1 MKKLKTMGESGV
13 ERVGEGLE
21 ERRVFVCGGAAG
33 ADLWRD
39 GGQGFER
46 WIRGAV
52 ERVRALMGADGC
64 WRGSVSERKA

>member
-21 ERRVFVCGGAAG
+21 SVGFFVCGGAAG

-46 WIRGAV
+46 VDLWRCGACQ
-52 ERVRALMGADGC
+52 GTDGC